1 MLMRQKISA
10 AAIALG
16 ITLVGIQPQAVV
28 AKDHTGPAQPAPPA
42 AGVSA
47 AGKPDTEPAAIQR
60 VIARAIDRRNH
71 QVVKGNPPAQADEI
85 GQDIAADAVSST
97 EQEYSKLHTRRDELV
112 TYGVAFTG
120 SQSEIAVND
129 LSVTGA
135 QASAVVTETT
145 HLSYAPQNGTPSP
158 DQIYVYE
165 QRFDLVKTGAAWKI
179 TGTRPTKPSPL
190 SPTTVIG
197 PADKSAASGPSLQ
210 GSAHA
215 KIYRDAN
222 GDPAPLPKEL
232 QDVKNLGPNGEPKGQ
247 PASSTSP
254 PSLTTPAPMSKGSM
268 TVPVSISSQTPMV
281 ASASYNYYNM
291 IVYAAT
297 WFNGH
302 NWQYNNY
309 DGSTGDCTNFVSQA
323 LAAGGWQQV
332 GSGFFWERTDSSKW
346 YHSNPDSYT
355 WSGAQNFFWF
365 ATGSGRTYELAYL
378 ASMGPADVMQ
388 IDWNHDGTIDHTAL
402 VTFVNGQDIKVSQ
415 HTDGYWNRSIWEI
428 YNNNQ
433 TSTYFALR
441 T

>member
-16 ITLVGIQPQAVV
+16 ITLVGIQP
-28 AKDHTGPAQPAPPA
+28 HTVFAEDNMGPGQPAPPA
-42 AGVSA
+42 AGASP
-47 AGKPDTEPAAIQR
+47 AGKPDTESAAIQR
-60 VIARAIDRRNH
+60 VIARVIDRRNH
-71 QVVKGNPPAQADEI
+71 QVVKGNPPAQTDEI
-85 GQDIAADAVSST
+85 GQDIAADAVAST
-97 EQEYSKLHTRRDELV
+97 EQEYSKLHTRRDELE

-120 SQSEIAVND
+120 SQSEIAVKD

-165 QRFDLVKTGAAWKI
+165 QKFDLVKTGPAWTI

-197 PADKSAASGPSLQ
+197 PADTTASSGPSQQ
-210 GSAHA
+210 GSGRGA

-222 GDPAPLPKEL
+222 GNPAPLPKEL
-232 QDVKNLGPNGEPKGQ
+232 QHPKNLGPNGEPKGQ
-247 PASSTSP
+247 PDASTS
-254 PSLTTPAPMSKGSM
+254 SLPRVTTSSRSKGSM
-268 TVPVSISSQTPMV
+268 AVPVSTSVRAPMV

-309 DGSTGDCTNFVSQA
+309 DGSTGDCTNFVS
-323 LAAGGWQQV
+323 
-332 GSGFFWERTDSSKW
+332 
-346 YHSNPDSYT
+346 
-355 WSGAQNFFWF
+355 
-365 ATGSGRTYELAYL
+365 
-378 ASMGPADVMQ
+378 
-388 IDWNHDGTIDHTAL
+388 
-402 VTFVNGQDIKVSQ
+402 
-415 HTDGYWNRSIWEI
+415 
-428 YNNNQ
+428 
-433 TSTYFALR
+433 
-441 T
+441 

>member
-10 AAIALG
+10 AAFALG
-16 ITLVGIQPQAVV
+16 ITLVGIQPHAVF
-28 AKDHTGPAQPAPPA
+28 AKDNTGPGQPAPPA
-42 AGVSA
+42 AGASP
-47 AGKPDTEPAAIQR
+47 AGKPDTESAAIQR

-71 QVVKGNPPAQADEI
+71 QVVKGNPPAQTDEI
-85 GQDIAADAVSST
+85 GQDIAADAVAST
-97 EQEYSKLHTRRDELV
+97 EQEYSKLHTRRDELE
-112 TYGVAFTG
+112 TYGVLFTG
-120 SQSEIAVND
+120 SQSEIAVKD

-165 QRFDLVKTGAAWKI
+165 QKFDLVKTGAAWKI

-190 SPTTVIG
+190 APTTVIG
-197 PADKSAASGPSLQ
+197 PADQSAPSGPSVQ

-222 GDPAPLPKEL
+222 GNPAPLPEEL
-232 QDVKNLGPNGEPKGQ
+232 QHPKNLGPNGEPKGQ
-247 PASSTSP
+247 PAASSALPEMT
-254 PSLTTPAPMSKGSM
+254 PSSMSKGSM
-268 TVPVSISSQTPMV
+268 TVPASTSVQAPMV
-281 ASASYNYYNM
+281 ASAYYNYYNM

-309 DGSTGDCTNFVSQA
+309 DGGTGDCTNFVSQA

-365 ATGSGRTYELAYL
+365 ATGSGRTYELSYL
-378 ASMGPADVMQ
+378 ADMGPADVMQ
-388 IDWNHDGTIDHTAL
+388 IDWYNDGIIDHTAL

-428 YNNNQ
+428 YNANP

>member
-1 MLMRQKISA
+1 MRQKISA

-16 ITLVGIQPQAVV
+16 ITLVGIQPHAVF
-28 AKDHTGPAQPAPPA
+28 AKDNAGLGQPAPRA
-42 AGVSA
+42 AGAST
-47 AGKPDTEPAAIQR
+47 AGKPDTESAAIQR
-60 VIARAIDRRNH
+60 VIERAIDRRNH

-85 GQDIAADAVSST
+85 GQDIAADAVAST
-97 EQEYSKLHTRRDELV
+97 EQDYSKLHTRRDGLE
-112 TYGVAFTG
+112 TYGVVFTG
-120 SQSEIAVND
+120 SQSEIAVKD
-129 LSVTGA
+129 LSVIGG

-165 QRFDLVKTGAAWKI
+165 QKFDLVKTGAAWKI
-179 TGTRPTKPSPL
+179 TATRPTKPSPL
-190 SPTTVIG
+190 APTTVIG
-197 PADKSAASGPSLQ
+197 PTDQSAPSGSAAQ
-210 GSAHA
+210 GSTHA

-222 GDPAPLPKEL
+222 GNPAPLPKEL
-232 QDVKNLGPNGEPKGQ
+232 QHPKNLGPNGEPKAQ
-247 PASSTSP
+247 PAGSTSTLP
-254 PSLTTPAPMSKGSM
+254 QVPTSSISKGSM
-268 TVPVSISSQTPMV
+268 TAPASTSVRAPML
-281 ASASYNYYNM
+281 ASAYYNYSDM

-332 GSGFFWERTDSSKW
+332 GSGFFWERTDSGKW

-365 ATGSGRTYELAYL
+365 ATGSGRTYELSYL
-378 ASMGPADVMQ
+378 ADMGPADVMQ
-388 IDWNHDGTIDHTAL
+388 IDWDNDGGIDHTAL

-428 YNNNQ
+428 YNNHQ
-433 TSTYFALR
+433 TAIYFALR

>member
-1 MLMRQKISA
+1 MRQKISA

-16 ITLVGIQPQAVV
+16 ITLVGIQPHAVF
-28 AKDHTGPAQPAPPA
+28 ARDNTGLGQPAPPA
-42 AGVSA
+42 AGASP
-47 AGKPDTEPAAIQR
+47 AGKPGTESAAIQR
-60 VIARAIDRRNH
+60 VIERAIDRRNH

-85 GQDIAADAVSST
+85 GQDIAADAVAST
-97 EQEYSKLHTRRDELV
+97 EQDYSKLHTRRDELE
-112 TYGVAFTG
+112 TYGVAFIG
-120 SQSEIAVND
+120 SQSEIAVKD

-165 QRFDLVKTGAAWKI
+165 QKFDLVKTGAAWKI
-179 TGTRPTKPSPL
+179 AGTRPTKPSPL
-190 SPTTVIG
+190 LPTTVIG
-197 PADKSAASGPSLQ
+197 PADQSAPSGPSVQ

-222 GDPAPLPKEL
+222 GNPAPLPKEL
-232 QDVKNLGPNGEPKGQ
+232 QHPKNLGPNGEPG
-247 PASSTSP
+247 ASTSNLP
-254 PSLTTPAPMSKGSM
+254 QMTPSSMSKGSM
-268 TVPVSISSQTPMV
+268 TAPASSSVQAPMV
-281 ASASYNYYNM
+281 ASASYNYYDM

-332 GSGFFWERTDSSKW
+332 GSGFFWERTDSGKW

-365 ATGSGRTYELAYL
+365 ATGSGRTYELSYL
-378 ASMGPADVMQ
+378 ADMGPADVMQ
-388 IDWNHDGTIDHTAL
+388 IDWDNRGGIDHTAL

-415 HTDGYWNRSIWEI
+415 HTDAYWNRSIWEI
-428 YNNNQ
+428 YNANQ
-433 TSTYFALR
+433 TSTYYALR